1 MVSAGGNESTGGFY
15 KRVPAFGDFEGFTD
29 PSRYQTL
36 PADWRVVIADI
47 RGSTKAIAEGR
58 YKDVNMMGA
67 ACITAVLNAL
77 KQFDPV
83 LDVPYVFGG
92 DGATFAVPDDAVE
105 KVRHA
110 LIRTRA
116 RRGLDQAG
124 LHPGAKRPAVFPAP
138 DRRQGLRL

>member
-1 MVSAGGNESTGGFY
+1 MGAMVSAGGNESTGGFY
-15 KRVPAFGDFEGFTD
+15 KRVPAFRDIEGFTD

-83 LDVPYVFGG
+83 PDTALMTCLVFNLEKSEHVHFIDGG
-92 DGATFAVPDDAVE
+92 DGGFAIAA
-105 KVRHA
+105 KQLKA
-110 LIRTRA
+110 QL
-116 RRGLDQAG
+116 AG
-124 LHPGAKRPAVFPAP
+124 G
-138 DRRQGLRL
+138 G